1 MMWIYKITNEI
12 NGKGYI
18 GKSKRPEKRMQEHFN
33 RRKYEN
39 FAIHHAIKK
48 YGKDNFRFEII
59 AETTK
64 EEVDELEIKLIA
76 EHKTFITEHGYNE
89 TRGGDGGI
97 MSEDVR
103 KKISETLK
111 RKYANGEIKIP
122 EKSEEGR
129 RRISEAKM
137 GNSWNKG
144 RVFTEEHRKNL
155 SKSSKGK
162 KKRPRTEEEKKR
174 QSILLKTKYASGELV
189 AKSCS
194 EEQKEK
200 LRQLH
205 TGKKHTEETK
215 LKMSLAQKGISKGP
229 FTESHREA
237 ISKAHFGKKLSEETK
252 QKISEIHKGK
262 SKPQIEVKCPHCSKS
277 GGQSNMTRYHF
288 DNCKLKPQG

>member
-1 MMWIYKITNEI
+1 MWVYKITNKI

-18 GKSKRPEKRMQEHFN
+18 GKTARPEKRFEEHFHQKRSSN
-33 RRKYEN
+33 Y
-39 FAIHHAIKK
+39 AIHHAIKK
-48 YGKDNFRFEII
+48 HGKDNFHFEII

-64 EEVDELEIKLIA
+64 EEVDSLEIKLIA

-89 TRGGDGGI
+89 TRGGDGGE
-97 MSEDVR
+97 MSEDV
-103 KKISETLK
+103 KKRISETLK
-111 RKYANGEIKIP
+111 RKYASGEIKVP

-129 RRISEAKM
+129 KRISESNM

-144 RVFTEEHRKNL
+144 RKFTEEHRKNL
-155 SKSSKGK
+155 SKSGKGK
-162 KKRPRTEEEKKR
+162 KKRPKTEEEKKR
-174 QSILLKTKYASGELV
+174 ISETLKRKYASGELV
-189 AKSCS
+189 AKPCS
-194 EEQKEK
+194 EEHKEK
-200 LRQLH
+200 LRQFQ
-205 TGKKHTEETK
+205 TGRKCTEETK
-215 LKMSLAQKGISKGP
+215 KKMSEAQKKNSKGP

-237 ISKAHFGKKLSEETK
+237 ISKAHLGKKLSEETK